1 MGLTGPWSW
10 LKERKDV
17 MFYVLYDLRED
28 PSLSKIH
35 LPRPDEDGP
44 VLLLIEKKD
53 YEDIYSELREMNKNE
68 GFEWMTS
75 LLYRPLGSSPGS
87 DLLEETPY
95 LLIAHVDYVNGDLRG
110 LLNKVT
116 TMRKWVTH

>member
-1 MGLTGPWSW
+1 
-10 LKERKDV
+10 

-44 VLLLIEKKD
+44 VLLLLKKED
-53 YEDIYSELREMNKNE
+53 YENIYSELHEMNKNE

-75 LLYRPLGSSPGS
+75 LIYRPMGSNHGS
-87 DLLEETPY
+87 DLLEDTPY
-95 LLIAHVDYVNGDLRG
+95 LLIAHMAYVNGDLKG
-110 LLNKVT
+110 FFDKIT